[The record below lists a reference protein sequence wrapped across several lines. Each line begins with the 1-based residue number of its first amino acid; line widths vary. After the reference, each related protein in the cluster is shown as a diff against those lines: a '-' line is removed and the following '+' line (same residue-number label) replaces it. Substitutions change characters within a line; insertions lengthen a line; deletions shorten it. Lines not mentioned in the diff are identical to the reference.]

1 MKEDLIFV
9 GYRSFMSKS
18 NNECNV
24 LDFITKPNMSADNN
38 TVYVSNVSVFADKA
52 KYSEFIRNTKL
63 LSVVPVSYEINGNK
77 VRYSI

>member
-24 LDFITKPNMSADNN
+24 PDFITKPKLSADNN
-38 TVYVSNVSVFADKA
+38 TAYVSNVSVFTDKA
-52 KYSEFIRNTKL
+52 KYSESIRNTKL

>member
-24 LDFITKPNMSADNN
+24 LDFITKPKLSSDGN
-38 TVYVSNVSVFADKA
+38 TAYVSNVSVFTDEA

-63 LSVVPVSYEINGNK
+63 LSVVSVPFEINGNK

>member
-24 LDFITKPNMSADNN
+24 LDFITKTKLAADGESA
-38 TVYVSNVSVFADKA
+38 YVSNVSVFTNKE
-52 KYSEFIRNTKL
+52 KYENFIDNTKL
-63 LSVVPVSYEINGNK
+63 LSIVPISFEINGNK

>member
-1 MKEDLIFV
+1 
-9 GYRSFMSKS
+9 
-18 NNECNV
+18 
-24 LDFITKPNMSADNN
+24 MSADNN

>member
-24 LDFITKPNMSADNN
+24 LDFITKPKLAADGESA
-38 TVYVSNVSVFADKA
+38 YVSNVSVFTNKE
-52 KYSEFIRNTKL
+52 KYENFIDNTKL
-63 LSVVPVSYEINGNK
+63 LSIVPISFEINGNK